1 LLSQVTGRA
10 GRDGRK
16 STGHLQTYQPRHPV
30 IQALASGD
38 RDTFYEREIEAR
50 RGAALPPFGWLAS
63 VIVSASTRQEAEGHA
78 KALRRAAPQGNGI
91 SVLGPAEAPLALI
104 RGRHRYR
111 LLIHGSRRADM
122 QGFIRAMLES
132 GPKERGS
139 VRVQIDIDPQS
150 FL

>member
-1 LLSQVTGRA
+1 
-10 GRDGRK
+10 
-16 STGHLQTYQPRHPV
+16 V
-30 IQALASGD
+30 ILALASGD

-50 RGAALPPFGWLAS
+50 RSAGLPPFGRLAS
-63 VIVSASTRQEAEGHA
+63 VIISAATRPEAEGHA
-78 KALRRAAPQGNGI
+78 KGLRRAAPQGSGI

-104 RGRHRYR
+104 RGRYRFR

-122 QGFIRAMLES
+122 QGFIKAMLEN

-139 VRVQIDIDPQS
+139 VRVQVDIDPQS